1 MGQHRT
7 ASCGSPHNA
16 GINQTVVFALVMV
29 IFGALIGTIDL
40 GQLIMAS
47 LSKKGGAGIGLTLGI
62 FVAFMCL
69 AVDNLIQTWAK
80 EKEESFGNRL
90 KYPLLAIIN

>member
-1 MGQHRT
+1 
-7 ASCGSPHNA
+7 
-16 GINQTVVFALVMV
+16 
-29 IFGALIGTIDL
+29 
-40 GQLIMAS
+40 MAS

-80 EKEESFGNRL
+80 ERKKALG
-90 KYPLLAIIN
+90 ID